1 MYLGRLALE
10 MAQDSVLGVP
20 KDRGSGEGGRQP
32 RQYAKGQ
39 GQGVFAWPLPPVL
52 ASEGGLDLRS

>member
-1 MYLGRLALE
+1 